1 MKSRPALRRP
11 LRKLHAEGWISSRAK
26 RIDDGSDYRRV
37 ADRIR
42 LTLIFGPVPQLF
54 RIEAERLK
62 LSAPFSRRIAKPL
75 DADAAGQATFYGCF
89 DKVGCQA
96 TVLTVPLKGGSIS
109 PIIVATGVCPGCM
122 LKSRLKE
129 LQGEGLAGAFV

>member
-1 MKSRPALRRP
+1 
-11 LRKLHAEGWISSRAK
+11 
-26 RIDDGSDYRRV
+26 
-37 ADRIR
+37 
-42 LTLIFGPVPQLF
+42 VPQLF
-54 RIEAERLK
+54 RIEAERLN